1 MKKFF
6 MSLLWVLLFAALGFM
21 YFYQTTFDGRL
32 DDMNARAKNIEEKYQ
47 GYTDDLHDFDVRLI
61 GHRKHINQNSQRFIG
76 LKSDVEDFKD
86 QHSSDMFYVNT
97 RIDSLGSALDASQML
112 LKNRIDDVDKKF
124 TNLRRTVTQNNIRVT
139 QQLQDLTR
147 DLEKL
152 QNQFTELDTT
162 VVKKKVRK

>member
-32 DDMNARAKNIEEKYQ
+32 DDMYARAKKIEDKYQ
-47 GYTDDLHDFDVRLI
+47 GYTDNLHDFDVRLI
-61 GHRKHINQNSQRFIG
+61 GQRKHINQNSKRFID
-76 LKSDVEDFKD
+76 LKGDVEDFKD
-86 QHSSDMFYVNT
+86 QHSSDMFYLNT
-97 RIDSLGSALDASQML
+97 RIDSLGSIVDANQTML
-112 LKNRIDDVDKKF
+112 RSRIDDVDKKL

-139 QQLQDLTR
+139 QQVQDITR

-152 QNQFTELDTT
+152 QNQITELDTT